1 MIPLL
6 RQMRAGET
14 QQQPATFDPF
24 SNCRFIRWRIRPRIR
39 ENQGGK
45 LALEK
50 LLTPATANFAEWAQ
64 RPLDV
69 VILSQQRLSF
79 CVRRGDD
86 PDWAP
91 APAFVDQQHR
101 AGGLIALDFN
111 ARNPISK
118 LARHRLPYARSF
130 DSRLDRRSLAS

>member
-14 QQQPATFDPF
+14 QQQPAAFDPF
-24 SNCRFIRWRIRPRIR
+24 SNCRFIRRRIRPRIR
-39 ENQGGK
+39 ENQDGK
-45 LALEK
+45 LTLEK
-50 LLTPATANFAEWAQ
+50 LLSAATANFAEWAE

-69 VILSQQRLSF
+69 VILSQQGLSF
-79 CVRRGDD
+79 GVCRGDD
-86 PDWAP
+86 PDWSP
-91 APAFVDQQHR
+91 PPPFVDQQHR

-118 LARHRLPYARSF
+118 LARHR
-130 DSRLDRRSLAS
+130 